1 MKEVYFFY
9 KKRIDG
15 KTEESVHYDSLELA
29 MQARRAALEDPS
41 FKEIGPVT
49 NRKQFLRNT
58 MWKFYYTTWQNR
70 RARYRR
76 CYYGF

>member
-1 MKEVYFFY
+1 MKEIYFFV

-15 KTEESVHYDSLELA
+15 KTEESIQYDSLELA
-29 MQARRAALEDPS
+29 MQARRVALEDPS

-58 MWKFYYTTWQNR
+58 KWKFYYTTWQNR
-70 RARYRR
+70 RAKYRR
-76 CYYGF
+76 YYYGF